1 MPLGL
6 KPGGAPQ
13 GDPGPRQAAGG
24 LLPGPCCGRAAQL
37 RLPGPRGPRCVR
49 PGPGAHP
56 RAPPRRPG
64 AAPLLRAWQWR
75 RPRRLPPAPRSLAA
89 PLHVTERGPPGAAL
103 CVRGTGEAARR
114 PDGSGRGGGAARRPR
129 RPRGRR
135 VHGGRPLPA
144 RLSPRR
150 RRDPSLTAAQAA
162 AAPQQ
167 VGGGRHVPA
176 AAGRRREESRPPTAA
191 RPRSARAPP
200 PRWPGGARGGGGREG
215 RGRARREEPSGN
227 SRARRAVRHAGVTSC
242 ARRHD
247 VIAQASRPPPPH
259 THTRVRRVGAAA
271 RMRAVFPRRRCPTP
285 SRGRA
290 GGGRG
295 RAALPAPSAPLPRR
309 RWGRQRR
316 AGGWGLPPQ
325 ALKEPSPKGE
335 YSAAAPYPRQAYQRA
350 REVGACAAS
359 RCLSHRKQKSRSNAE
374 GAAQRRQ
381 SPATSSVWQKM

>member
-114 PDGSGRGGGAARRPR
+114 PDGSGRGGGSGSAPTEAAGPAGTRRPPPP
-129 RPRGRR
+129 RP
-135 VHGGRPLPA
+135 PLPA
-144 RLSPRR
+144 PPPR
-150 RRDPSLTAAQAA
+150 PLTHRGA
-162 AAPQQ
+162 
-167 VGGGRHVPA
+167 GGGGA
-176 AAGRRREESRPPTAA
+176 AAGRRRPPCSRCGRTEEGGEPPANRRAA
-191 RPRSARAPP
+191 PLRPRPP

-247 VIAQASRPPPPH
+247 VIAQAPRPPPRTH
-259 THTRVRRVGAAA
+259 THTR
-271 RMRAVFPRRRCPTP
+271 PE
-285 SRGRA
+285 
-290 GGGRG
+290 GGGRSAHACG
-295 RAALPAPSAPLPRR
+295 VPAPPLPNPLPRPGG
-309 RWGRQRR
+309 GRQGARGPSRPVSAAPSTPLGPAAPCGRLGAAPAGAQR
-316 AGGWGLPPQ
+316 ALPERGVQRGRPLPASGLPAGSGGRSVCCLAVPFPQ
-325 ALKEPSPKGE
+325 K
-335 YSAAAPYPRQAYQRA
+335 
-350 REVGACAAS
+350 
-359 RCLSHRKQKSRSNAE
+359 AE
-374 GAAQRRQ
+374 
-381 SPATSSVWQKM
+381 K